1 LQEGYQFWILD
12 FRFWILDGKSLLLNA
27 LTTVICSQALIK
39 TVAIDLILAE
49 LEVQQKKQGL

>member
-1 LQEGYQFWILD
+1 LD
-12 FRFWILDGKSLLLNA
+12 FRFWILEGKSLLLNA